1 MILIDIIHRVS
12 KQGKFI
18 KNWEVCNECKG
29 MWRLACSCSY
39 SVSNNLIK
47 GPLLQLQTNFCSNM
61 IASSTKGNKRH
72 PLNICIIGR
81 ATLSLILYSTYF
93 ELIKASPKF
102 WFHLP
107 RSKGF
112 VYPMYYN
119 NIYSIQTLKTIDIY
133 QQYSIYNTINVSWP
147 VNLPFIFR
155 LKLVTNESTC
165 KQNRFIRI

>member
-1 MILIDIIHRVS
+1 
-12 KQGKFI
+12 
-18 KNWEVCNECKG
+18 
-29 MWRLACSCSY
+29 
-39 SVSNNLIK
+39 
-47 GPLLQLQTNFCSNM
+47 M

-81 ATLSLILYSTYF
+81 MTLSSILYSTYF

-112 VYPMYYN
+112 VYPIYYN

-133 QQYSIYNTINVSWP
+133 QQYSIYYTINISSP
-147 VNLPFIFR
+147 VNSTFVSV
-155 LKLVTNESTC
+155 VTNGSTC
-165 KQNRFIRI
+165 HVSKICLFVSRDTDRYFLRWFAGWGKKNFMLCVSSNMQMRRYIFIHVRSVLRLWEVSVEERSQTTWT